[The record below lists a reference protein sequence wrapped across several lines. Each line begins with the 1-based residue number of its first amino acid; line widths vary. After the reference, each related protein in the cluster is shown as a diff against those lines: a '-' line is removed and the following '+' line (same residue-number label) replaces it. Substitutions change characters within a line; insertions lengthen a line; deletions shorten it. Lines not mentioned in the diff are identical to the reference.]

1 MPPLSYNTRG
11 TGRSGPR
18 CILLRRRAG
27 NFGSRRGGTRE
38 EEGAAALL
46 QHQGHREERPK
57 VYSGPAFS
65 RGIRCDGIGE
75 EDDAAA
81 EHRHSREE
89 ERSA

>member
-1 MPPLSYNTRG
+1 M
-11 TGRSGPR
+11 
-18 CILLRRRAG
+18 
-27 NFGSRRGGTRE
+27 
-38 EEGAAALL
+38 